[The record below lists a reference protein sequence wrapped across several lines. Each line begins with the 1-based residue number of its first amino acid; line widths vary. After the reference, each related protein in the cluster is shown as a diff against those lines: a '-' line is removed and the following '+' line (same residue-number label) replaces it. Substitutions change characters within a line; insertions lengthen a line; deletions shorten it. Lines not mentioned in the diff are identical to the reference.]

1 MAHRRTPLHIL
12 IPSLVVALC
21 MLLPLVYLFL
31 RAVQADSA
39 TVVELVFRAR
49 NIELLVNT
57 LSLTAGVLVLTTF
70 MALPLAWIVT
80 RTRIRFRR
88 LITVL
93 GVVPLAVP
101 GYVMAYA
108 LLGLGGHYGILT
120 RTFGWE
126 VPQIQGYWG
135 ATIALSLYTF
145 PYLFLNLR
153 AALLSLDG
161 NLEESARSLGYSENQ
176 IFTRVILVQL
186 MPSLMAGWLVI
197 GLYVLGDFGAV
208 ALMRY
213 EAFSYA
219 IFTQYAGAFDR
230 IYAAWLSLMLLAIAL
245 LFVMSESLVLKRR
258 RLASVGRGQARQ
270 PHPRSLGRLRPLAWA
285 HLTLVF
291 TTSIGLPVLILGY
304 WLLMSPPD
312 LRFFLEV
319 PATFA
324 RSAAAAIP
332 AGILAAGFALPVAYY
347 AVRYPSR
354 FSTVVERSAY
364 VGYSIP
370 PLTLALA
377 LVFFALHTAPA
388 LYQTLTL
395 LILGWTLATL
405 ALALGPIRST
415 LMQTRP
421 NLEEAAHSLGHG
433 PITTFTQVV
442 FPRLRRSLFASFALV
457 FLFCM
462 KELPITFLL
471 APTGYTTLAV
481 TVFTR
486 TSEGMMAEAAPF
498 AAAIVLFSGIS
509 VGLVL
514 NREGDR

>member
-1 MAHRRTPLHIL
+1 
-12 IPSLVVALC
+12 
-21 MLLPLVYLFL
+21 MLLPLIYLVL
-31 RAVQADSA
+31 RALQADPA
-39 TVVELVFRAR
+39 TVAELVLRTR
-49 NIELLVNT
+49 NLDLLINT
-57 LSLTAGVLVLTTF
+57 LALTLGVLVISTV
-70 MALPLAWIVT
+70 MSLPLAWLVT
-80 RTRIRFRR
+80 RTDIAHKR
-88 LITVL
+88 LLTIL
-93 GVVPLAVP
+93 AVVPLAVP

-108 LLGLGGHYGILT
+108 LMGLGGHYGILAQL
-120 RTFGWE
+120 FGWE
-126 VPQIQGYWG
+126 LPRIQGYWG
-135 ATIALSLYTF
+135 ATLALSFYTF

-153 AALLSLDG
+153 AALLGLDG
-161 NLEESARSLGYSENQ
+161 NLEESARSLGYSERQ
-176 IFTRVILVQL
+176 IFTKVILRQL
-186 MPSLMAGWLVI
+186 VPSLMAGWLVI

-219 IFTQYAGAFDR
+219 IFNQYSGAFDR
-230 IYAAWLSLMLLAIAL
+230 IYAAWLSLMLLAVAL
-245 LFVMSESLVLKRR
+245 LFVMSESLILKRR
-258 RLASVGRGQARQ
+258 RLASVGRGIAR
-270 PHPRSLGRLRPLAWA
+270 PIAPRPLGPMRVPAYVYLA
-285 HLTLVF
+285 LVY
-291 TTSIGLPVLILGY
+291 TSSIGLPVLILGY

-312 LRFFLEV
+312 LRFFLDV

-332 AGILAAGFALPVAYY
+332 AGILAAGFALPIAYFS
-347 AVRYPSR
+347 VRYPSR
-354 FSTVVERSAY
+354 FATMIERSAY

-377 LVFFALHTAPA
+377 LVFFALQTAPM
-388 LYQTLTL
+388 LYQTLSL
-395 LILGWTLATL
+395 LVLGWTLATL

-421 NLEEAAHSLGHG
+421 NMEEAAHSLGHG
-433 PITTFTQVV
+433 PVTTFLHVV

-498 AAAIVLFSGIS
+498 AAAIVLFSGLS